1 MSEIALYRKY
11 RPKKLKGIV
20 GQDHIKQYF
29 QNAVSKNK
37 ISHAYLLSGTRGVGK
52 TTIARIISLI
62 VNCENGPSIDYDI
75 KSKICSAILDN
86 GAAGDVIELDAA
98 TNSSIDNIREIRKQ
112 AMTYPVMCRK
122 RVFIIDEAH
131 VLKNIAA
138 GALLH
143 ILEEPPESS
152 MFILATTESH
162 KILPTIKSRCQ
173 KFELKTLSVAEISSY
188 LTKIC
193 NNEGYEKIENG
204 AMRII
209 AQAARGSIRDSLSIL
224 EPILSRCEGS
234 SITVD
239 IVRECIG
246 SRLGQFFF
254 CDLLE
259 NIVNKKSREAI
270 VSIKKAIGSG
280 MEPINIFNDLLEN
293 SHGMMLCQSL
303 GSNKFM
309 YIEDESKEKWE
320 SLTKSVNGDILTFMT
335 KKISDYVN
343 NLRYVTRPDIALD
356 TCIVEILN
364 AVKK

>member
-1 MSEIALYRKY
+1 VSEIALYRKY

-62 VNCENGPSIDYDI
+62 VNCENGPSIDYDV

-86 GAAGDVIELDAA
+86 GAAGDVVELDAA
-98 TNSSIDNIREIRKQ
+98 TNSSIDNIREIRKM

-122 RVFIIDEAH
+122 RVFIIDEVH
-131 VLKNIAA
+131 SLRGAA
-138 GALLH
+138 ANALLH

-193 NNEGYEKIENG
+193 NNEGYDKIENG
-204 AMRII
+204 AMQII
-209 AQAARGSIRDSLSIL
+209 AQAAHGSIRDSLSIL
-224 EPILSRCEGS
+224 EPILSRCESG
-234 SITVD
+234 ITVD

-259 NIVNKKSREAI
+259 YIINKKSREAI

-280 MEPINIFNDLLEN
+280 MEPINIFNE
-293 SHGMMLCQSL
+293 
-303 GSNKFM
+303 
-309 YIEDESKEKWE
+309 
-320 SLTKSVNGDILTFMT
+320 
-335 KKISDYVN
+335 
-343 NLRYVTRPDIALD
+343 
-356 TCIVEILN
+356 
-364 AVKK
+364 